1 MKSKL
6 RIVCLII
13 GLLFGWGTV
22 AQVQCEDLEWT
33 AKKELNLQAS
43 PQDVA
48 TSGDGRWIFVLVPGK
63 VVVYSAS
70 KNQPV
75 KEIPVDGQFDRLAHS
90 PQDNTLVLS
99 SSSGKSLRFIALE
112 LVYEFDAT
120 GLPFRGP
127 ENAPVTVAVFGDYQ

>member
-33 AKKELNLQAS
+33 AKTELNLQAS
-43 PQDVA
+43 PLDVA
-48 TSGDGRWIFVLVPGK
+48 TSSDGRWIFVLVPGK
-63 VVVYSAS
+63 VVVYPSS
-70 KNQPV
+70 KSQPV
-75 KEIPVDGQFDRLAHS
+75 KEIPVDAQFDRLAHS

-99 SSSGKSLRFIALE
+99 SSSGNRLKFIALE
-112 LVYEFDAT
+112 LVYAFDVS
-120 GLPFRGP
+120 GLPFKGP
-127 ENAPVTVAVFGDYQ
+127 EKAPVTLAVFGDYQ